1 MNTNNNNNNFLNIE
15 NMLPINLSELDFQFG
30 DDYIVDT
37 RPIMYTRS
45 TCEYRPENDMYD
57 PRMDILT
64 LDPYLTANP
73 VLEAYDARLEQAFM
87 EEDQD
92 NDANLDQVFMEEDQA
107 GEIYDPR
114 FDILDMDL
122 DDPYFAVN
130 PDFEALDAKLEQDD
144 EDEDDDDD
152 EEYDDELDQFNRE
165 HGTCFPLESYEKLK
179 EYAMR
184 NMITLRDAIH
194 QSQSCHACNSFF
206 EQNEYTDY
214 GYGNLYCC
222 DTCENDI
229 EVYDQLCYSRYKV
242 DCMCCDDTV
251 CAICSNPDKVAL
263 FNSKFDV
270 QDFDEETIQLTKDY
284 ARENQLTIREAM
296 EQLSCCHTCGNT
308 EITYGDIYCSHH
320 CAKLESECE
329 NLIATEDAANLDIW
343 MDTENLD
350 SEDDANL
357 DGWMDI

>member
-1 MNTNNNNNNFLNIE
+1 MNTNNDLPFNIE
-15 NMLPINLSELDFQFG
+15 NMLPINK
-30 DDYIVDT
+30 
-37 RPIMYTRS
+37 RPIRFTRL
-45 TCEYRPENDMYD
+45 TCEYRPEDHIYD
-57 PRMDILT
+57 PRIDILT
-64 LDPYLTANP
+64 LDPNDPYFAVNP
-73 VLEAYDARLEQAFM
+73 VLEALDANMEQQFMEEDQAFM
-87 EEDQD
+87 EEDQ
-92 NDANLDQVFMEEDQA
+92 AFMEEDQA

-194 QSQSCHACNSFF
+194 NSQTCHACNSFF

-229 EVYDQLCYSRYKV
+229 EVYDQLCYSRYKA

-263 FNSKFDV
+263 FNAKFDV
-270 QDFDEETIQLTKDY
+270 QDFDEEDIQMTKDY
-284 ARENQLTIREAM
+284 AKENQLTIRDAM

-320 CAKLESECE
+320 CANLESECE

-343 MDTENLD
+343 MDTDNLD